1 MAGVNSMRVILFAVL
16 FICAAAVG
24 PARAQ
29 SGRLPI
35 SVIVTTTADAAPF
48 FYARQQGLFEQA
60 GLDLTATIV
69 ASGSIATAAVI
80 GGSAQIAQS
89 NIFTVVL
96 AHARG
101 IPLVLIA
108 PGGQNNPASPNLE
121 LFVARDSPIKTAKD
135 LEGRTLGVT
144 SVHDQQSL
152 GARALIEAAGG
163 DVTKVKFLEL
173 PQSTM
178 LNAVTAGRIDGFVA
192 YEPYRS
198 ADEASGEVRSIGAPF
213 NAIGK
218 EPMIYTG
225 WSALRP
231 WVDQNRAAVEKF
243 EKVMQAASAY
253 TNAHFDS
260 VIPLMASLA
269 KIPPE
274 SLRKMH
280 RPKDALDLNP
290 ADIQPVIDAAAHF
303 KELSAPFPAQEI
315 IAN

>member
-1 MAGVNSMRVILFAVL
+1 MKLTFLLVILF
-16 FICAAAVG
+16 CAAAIDPG
-24 PARAQ
+24 SAQ
-29 SGRLPI
+29 SGQIPL

-48 FYARQQGLFEQA
+48 FYAQQQGLFAKA
-60 GLDLTATIV
+60 GLDVTATIV
-69 ASGSIATAAVI
+69 ASGSLATEAVI
-80 GGSAQIAQS
+80 GGTAQIAQS

-163 DVTKVKFLEL
+163 DITKVKFLEL

-178 LNAVTAGRIDGFVA
+178 LNAVAAGRVDGFIA

-198 ADEASGEVRSIGAPF
+198 ADEASGTVRSIGAPF
-213 NAIGK
+213 DAISK

-231 WVDQNRAAVEKF
+231 WADQNRAAVETF
-243 EKVMQAASAY
+243 AKVMRAASIY
-253 TNAHFDS
+253 TNAHFDA
-260 VIPLMASLA
+260 VIPLMAATA
-269 KIPPE
+269 KIAPE
-274 SLRKMH
+274 SLQKMN
-280 RPKDALDLNP
+280 RPKDATELNP
-290 ADIQPVIDAAAHF
+290 QDVQPVIDAAAHF
-303 KELSAPFPAQEI
+303 KEIAAPFPAREI
-315 IAN
+315 VEAY